1 MIMLLLLGLIL
12 GLPHEY
18 YQTHLY
24 RDIIKSGFGHWKTE
38 MKTKTD
44 ECYTNTLYQ
53 LERHP
58 VSTFCCIELDT
69 VDSQSKLYQNLK
81 MKMTSCSLK
90 RGQVKILI
98 EAAFIGLLYIEWLPK
113 WPQEQ
118 PQVHSA
124 IIHNLLQWG
133 TLHVLFL
140 KTSGSKT

>member
-1 MIMLLLLGLIL
+1 MISRTLENQNENRNGWMLYCTLIL
-12 GLPHEY
+12 R
-18 YQTHLY
+18 T
-24 RDIIKSGFGHWKTE
+24 
-38 MKTKTD
+38 
-44 ECYTNTLYQ
+44 
-53 LERHP
+53 ERHP
-58 VSTFCCIELDT
+58 ISTFCCIELDT

-140 KTSGSKT
+140 KTSGSKTWSRKLAQTLKFETKLGNKRHAASRT